1 MPVDD
6 FSAPTSAQFEKSPL
20 RSLNNADLDA
30 GRVKFRLSKTPEE
43 IERELLADQEEDWS
57 PFVLGAANAAL
68 LLFGVQALAA
78 VIVGHNLGAVVE
90 IRFWNRFLP
99 YIAFV
104 TDRPTFVGIVTWST
118 AIATA
123 AVCFGLIVS
132 LIRNRETR
140 IEQLR
145 LMGWGAGLFMA
156 AGLVI
161 FQFVRH
167 LINPPVINGWV
178 SAQATAFI
186 IVTALIF
193 VAFKPAAVLPEPLD
207 AAAHEAALKDRKRAA
222 EAKKQRAASA
232 DAKARSRAPSSDS
245 DDRTVATTS
254 SNPNRLSR
262 REI

>member
-6 FSAPTSAQFEKSPL
+6 FSAPNKAQFEKSPL
-20 RSLNNADLDA
+20 RPVTDDDLNA
-30 GRVKFRLSKTPEE
+30 GRVNFRLSKTPEE
-43 IERELLADQEEDWS
+43 IERELLADQEEDWT

-104 TDRPTFVGIVTWST
+104 TDRPTFVGLVTWST

-123 AVCFGLIVS
+123 AVCIGLLVA
-132 LIRNRETR
+132 LVRNRETR
-140 IEQLR
+140 VEQLR
-145 LMGWGAGLFMA
+145 LLGWSAGLFMA
-156 AGLVI
+156 GALVI

-167 LINPPVINGWV
+167 LIDPPVIDGWV

-193 VAFKPAAVLPEPLD
+193 VAFKPAAALPEPLD
-207 AAAHEAALKDRKRAA
+207 AKAHEAQL
-222 EAKKQRAASA
+222 KQRRHEQEAANPSPIGTSRSHMSA
-232 DAKARSRAPSSDS
+232 QTGATRATAGTSPS
-245 DDRTVATTS
+245 TTT
-254 SNPNRLSR
+254 PLPR
-262 REI
+262 RDY